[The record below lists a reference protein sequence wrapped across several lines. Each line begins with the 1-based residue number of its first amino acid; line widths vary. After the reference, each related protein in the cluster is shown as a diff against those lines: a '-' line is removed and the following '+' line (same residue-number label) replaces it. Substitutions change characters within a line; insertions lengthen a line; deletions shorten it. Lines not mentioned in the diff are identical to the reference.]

1 MPPPATHTAAQTA
14 TLKDYIGI
22 APADGLELAE
32 IVERGI
38 PTRNLELLKARG
50 LTFTEMANTVIS
62 PRTLKHRKA
71 RGEKLSPAETERAI
85 RVASIIRLAE
95 RVFGNPEKAMRWLRE
110 PDDRLDDRTPLSRLN
125 TEAGGKL
132 VESML
137 HGIAHGIFS

>member
-1 MPPPATHTAAQTA
+1 MATQP

-22 APADGLELAE
+22 APKSGLELAE
-32 IVERGI
+32 LVEQGL
-38 PTRNLELLKARG
+38 PTRNLELLKSKG

-71 RGEKLSPAETERAI
+71 RGENLSPVETERAI

-95 RVFGNPEKAMRWLRE
+95 EVFGNRETALRWLRE
-110 PDDRLDDRTPLSRLN
+110 GDDRLGDRTPLSLLH
-125 TEAGGKL
+125 TEAGGREI
-132 VESML
+132 ESML